1 MPEGT
6 LFSLVFILAAV
17 WFWLDSLKAR
27 DIARAS
33 AAETCRR
40 QGLQLLDAT
49 VSMGRIKLG
58 RNTQG
63 RVTLMRV
70 FTFDYSQDGVSRQQ
84 GFVVLIGHRVES
96 VGL

>member
-1 MPEGT
+1 MPEG
-6 LFSLVFILAAV
+6 SLLSLLIIFAAV

-27 DIARAS
+27 DLARTS
-33 AAETCRR
+33 ATETCRR

-58 RNTQG
+58 RNTMG
-63 RVTLMRV
+63 RVTLMRI